1 MLVPGIRQLFHVP
14 DGASLL
20 AAIIVLAIMILPQI
34 YRREEANR
42 YAKENSS
49 GSSIDAGQDKRQNSE
64 GRFFCCGFP
73 GVSQQE
79 VQQANLPDSRD
90 SGQDQ
95 IYRNKQCLPVPPG
108 TDLYRRCDYCR
119 LSESGR
125 YRLRFSSFC
134 Q

>member
-1 MLVPGIRQLFHVP
+1 MFYC
-14 DGASLL
+14 
-20 AAIIVLAIMILPQI
+20 QI

-90 SGQDQ
+90 SGQDHNL
-95 IYRNKQCLPVPPG
+95 REALSFFLSFFLFFLSFFLSKTNCHLTGVDSGGPSEFLPI
-108 TDLYRRCDYCR
+108 LCKNY
-119 LSESGR
+119 
-125 YRLRFSSFC
+125 FQF
-134 Q
+134 